1 MSASTGTGASTTVS
15 KKNRRRHH
23 HSSVYDDMDHA
34 SAECVRLNLDVARF
48 ACLFIP
54 PDSPAVSAVSFA
66 QNLTARLERHLE
78 QTLVDADDEYFGS
91 LSMLSSSKMSR
102 CGLDHTKSHRHIH
115 LLCDGHAAYKIRP
128 SLYRTTRSRCPVLS
142 ISAMSANRHTTMQQ
156 QQRWSYFE
164 VVVAVDSEFVISS
177 SSSSFSRQ
185 DDDEQGR
192 NPCGV
197 CVGLST
203 KDLASDRLVG
213 SDDYSVGLH
222 CSGRIVRKGGTFY
235 PACCKPF
242 GVGDHI
248 GCAVYADGS
257 GDVGVAFF
265 VNRVLVTRVTLPQ
278 QQEQKELFASI
289 SLYKPGVKVVLLCCK
304 EDWDMKNDAVAEALG
319 MQPSSYCSF

>member
-1 MSASTGTGASTTVS
+1 
-15 KKNRRRHH
+15 
-23 HSSVYDDMDHA
+23 MDHA
-34 SAECVRLNLDVARF
+34 RAECVRLNLDVARF

-66 QNLTARLERHLE
+66 QNLTTRLERHLE

-91 LSMLSSSKMSR
+91 LSMLSNSRVSR
-102 CGLDHTKSHRHIH
+102 CGLDQDPTKTHRHIH

-128 SLYRTTRSRCPVLS
+128 SLYRTTRSRTPVLS
-142 ISAMSANRHTTMQQ
+142 MSAMSANRYTPKQQ
-156 QQRWSYFE
+156 QHLRQRWSYFE
-164 VVVAVDSEFVISS
+164 VVVAVDSEFVMSS
-177 SSSSFSRQ
+177 PASSFSVQ
-185 DDDEQGR
+185 DDDDDEQQQQKGR
-192 NPCGV
+192 DPCGV
-197 CVGLST
+197 CVGVST

-213 SDDYSVGLH
+213 ADDYSVGLH
-222 CSGRIVRKGGTFY
+222 CSGRVVRKGGKFY

-278 QQEQKELFASI
+278 QQQEQKELFASI

-304 EDWDMKNDAVAEALG
+304 EDWDMKSNAVAEALG
-319 MQPSSYCSF
+319 VQPDSYCSF